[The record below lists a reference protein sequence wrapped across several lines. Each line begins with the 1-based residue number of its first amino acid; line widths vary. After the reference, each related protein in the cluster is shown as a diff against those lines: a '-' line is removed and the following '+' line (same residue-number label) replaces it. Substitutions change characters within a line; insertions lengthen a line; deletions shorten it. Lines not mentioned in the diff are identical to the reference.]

1 MTFSLETP
9 AARLVRQEKPAT
21 ASARARAWMTSSTV
35 DIPRVGAECL
45 EHPNFSHC
53 FVLRA
58 HRARVNAFVQDDV
71 DLECALAKFFAQSRR
86 VSVGQIEKLGR
97 PDQRRCSGEIDVIG
111 YHHPFARFEFWIERA
126 GGVGDDQL
134 LDSGFGDYANNRCDF
149 AR

>member
-21 ASARARAWMTSSTV
+21 SSARARAWMTSSTV
-35 DIPRVGAECL
+35 DMPTASAPSFWSIQTSA
-45 EHPNFSHC
+45 S
-53 FVLRA
+53 
-58 HRARVNAFVQDDV
+58 
-71 DLECALAKFFAQSRR
+71 
-86 VSVGQIEKLGR
+86 VSYCGQIEKLGR
-97 PDQRRCSGEIDVIG
+97 ADQRRCSGEIDVIG